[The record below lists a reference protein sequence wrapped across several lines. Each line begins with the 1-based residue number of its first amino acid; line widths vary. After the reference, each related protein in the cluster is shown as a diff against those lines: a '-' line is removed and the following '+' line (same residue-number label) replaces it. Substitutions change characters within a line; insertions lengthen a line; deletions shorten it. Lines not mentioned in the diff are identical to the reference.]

1 MFKTTTNKKL
11 IALFFSF
18 GVLAVLGVFYS
29 SCNQH
34 KANLLH
40 PNIILILVDDLGIGD
55 LSCYGS
61 TYNHT
66 PHIDG
71 IAKRGIR
78 FTNFYANSSVCSPTR
93 AAILTGLHP
102 NEIGVRGAI
111 RTEAQNNFGNLN
123 DEVMFISS
131 YLKQLNY
138 HTSYIGKWHLGL
150 SSPDLPNERGFDTF
164 KGFLGDMV
172 DSYWQHKRHNL
183 NYMRLNKTVIETEG
197 HLTFEYSKWVIEE
210 IQKLS
215 RAKQPF
221 FLTLSYN
228 APHQPIEAP
237 NEWLDSIKLR
247 LPEKTNLQIKYT
259 AFVEYLDW
267 NIGRVIDALKKEK
280 LYDNT
285 LILFLSDNGGA
296 VGYGSDVLNYK
307 GAKGTLYE
315 GGIRIPF
322 IVSQPDKLA
331 QNSTTIANAST
342 VDILPTVLDYIGYT
356 QPFSTNGHSLVNLL
370 TKPSS
375 SKVDHKVK
383 HLDDPS
389 NPMFFIREDND
400 VFLKAVIQNNWK
412 LIQSG
417 FGNAATFELY
427 LLPDE
432 DKLLNQKHPEK
443 LKALKQLLNE

>member
-1 MFKTTTNKKL
+1 L
-11 IALFFSF
+11 IALFFPL
-18 GVLAVLGVFYS
+18 GVLGLGVLSIFYS
-29 SCNQH
+29 SCHTNN
-34 KANLLH
+34 ANFLP

-71 IAKRGIR
+71 IAKSGIR

-93 AAILTGLHP
+93 AAILTGLYP
-102 NEIGVRGAI
+102 DEVGVSGAI
-111 RTEAQNNFGNLN
+111 RTEAQFNFGNLN
-123 DEVMFISS
+123 DEAMFISS
-131 YLKQLNY
+131 YLKKLNY
-138 HTSYIGKWHLGL
+138 HNSYIGKWHLGL
-150 SSPDLPNERGFDTF
+150 SNPDLPNDRDYHTF

-172 DSYWQHKRHNL
+172 DSYWHHKRHNI
-183 NYMRLNKTVIETEG
+183 NYMRFNKAVIETQG
-197 HLTFEYSKWVIEE
+197 HLTFEYSKWAIEE

-215 RAKQPF
+215 HANQPF

-247 LPEKTNLQIKYT
+247 IPEATDTQIKYT

-296 VGYGSDVLNYK
+296 VGYGSEVLNYK

-322 IVSQPDKLA
+322 IISHPDKLA
-331 QNSTTIANAST
+331 QNSITISNAST
-342 VDILPTVLDYIGYT
+342 VDILPTVLDYLGYN
-356 QPFSTNGHSLVNLL
+356 QPFTTNGRSLVNLISN
-370 TKPSS
+370 PSNP
-375 SKVDHKVK
+375 KINP
-383 HLDDPS
+383 LDEPS
-389 NPMFFIREDND
+389 NPMFFIREDNNI
-400 VFLKAVIQNNWK
+400 FLKAVIQNNWK

-417 FGNAATFELY
+417 IGNEATFELY

-432 DKLLNQKHPEK
+432 ENLLNQKNPEK